1 MRLNRNLLTVAG
13 IVAAVVLF
21 IVWLSV
27 FTVHQTMQALVLQ
40 FGEPI
45 RVVQEP
51 GVHLKLPILQQVER
65 FEKRVL
71 DYDAEP
77 LEVILG
83 DQKRLVVDTFARYRI
98 TDPLRYRQSVGNE
111 RDFRSRLESITN
123 STLRN
128 VLGEA
133 SLFTVLSED
142 RSTLMNQIRDQAN
155 RALQQFGVDLVD
167 VRIKRADLPPENS
180 EAIYKRMR
188 TERERE
194 AKELR
199 AQGAEI
205 AQRIRARADRER
217 RVLIADAQRDAEVL
231 RGEGDAEAVRVFG
244 QAFGQDPEFFD
255 FYRSMQAY
263 KEALTDDSTSIV
275 LSPNS
280 EFFHFFRTSDEPLAT
295 AAGRGGQGGARQAP
309 PAGNPTGSGTPPAG
323 APNPSA
329 DGTDAARA
337 GAPAPQAGAA
347 DGSTAPAG
355 APADGG

>member
-1 MRLNRNLLTVAG
+1 MRLNRNLLAG
-13 IVAAVVLF
+13 IGVAAAAVLLLL
-21 IVWLSV
+21 WLSV

-51 GVHLKLPILQQVER
+51 GLHLKLPILQQVEW

-98 TDPLRYRQSVGNE
+98 IDPLRFRQSVGTE
-111 RDFRSRLESITN
+111 RDFLSRLESITN

-142 RSTLMNQIRDQAN
+142 RTALMGQIRDQAN
-155 RALQQFGVDLVD
+155 RALQQFGVNLVD

-231 RGEGDAEAVRVFG
+231 RGEGDAEAVKVFG
-244 QAFGQDPEFFD
+244 QAFGRDPAFFD

-263 KEALTDDSTSIV
+263 KEALGDDSTSIV
-275 LSPNS
+275 MSPDN
-280 EFFHFFRTSDEPLAT
+280 EFFRFFGTSDEPPPTEGRGQGRGEPQAEGAPQG
-295 AAGRGGQGGARQAP
+295 AAGAKPEPPAPASNAADRAGTNGPAAPGPSAGGDAQAP
-309 PAGNPTGSGTPPAG
+309 AE
-323 APNPSA
+323 
-329 DGTDAARA
+329 
-337 GAPAPQAGAA
+337 
-347 DGSTAPAG
+347 
-355 APADGG
+355 GG